1 MTIRSLIVD
10 DEQPARDEL
19 RYLLSR
25 YNDIEFI
32 GEADSAGKAITAI
45 RAATPDLVFLD
56 IQLLS
61 PDEIIYCS
69 YESNRILIHTR
80 QESLPLYSITTMDRL
95 ADHLASAPFFRIH
108 RAVLVHLD
116 HIREFSPWFN
126 GKYNLIMNDSQR
138 TEITV
143 SRTRVN
149 AFKERLGI
157 YACLSTHWLPFC

>member
-1 MTIRSLIVD
+1 MD

-69 YESNRILIHTR
+69 YESNRVLIHTR
-80 QESLPLYSITTMDRL
+80 QESLPLYPISTMDRL
-95 ADHLASAPFFRIH
+95 ADHLASADVKGD
-108 RAVLVHLD
+108 VLDRRHDSASFGEIVGAD
-116 HIREFSPWFN
+116 H
-126 GKYNLIMNDSQR
+126 
-138 TEITV
+138 V
-143 SRTRVN
+143 
-149 AFKERLGI
+149 
-157 YACLSTHWLPFC
+157 